1 VFVVYVDVRYET
13 KGMFSLDMLY
23 NSGLHR
29 EFIGYVLVPESST
42 IELLTNSSQLI
53 EVVVLC
59 IIFFCIKT
67 FCNNVYYSADIPVQ
81 TLNWS

>member
-1 VFVVYVDVRYET
+1 VFAVYVDVRYET

-42 IELLTNSSQLI
+42 IKLFTNSSQLI

-59 IIFFCIKT
+59 VVFFCIKS
-67 FCNNVYYSADIPVQ
+67 FCNVYYSADIPVQ
-81 TLNWS
+81 TLNCS